1 MGKFKH
7 PPGNRYM
14 MCTHHSNGKRCLY
27 GADCKFA
34 HSQEELDLW
43 NATIVTRSVSVLVEL
58 LMIFC
63 FNTVI
68 GTINQSLLNL

>member
-1 MGKFKH
+1 
-7 PPGNRYM
+7 M

-43 NATIVTRSVSVLVEL
+43 NATIVARSVSKQVYFQCSVR
-58 LMIFC
+58 
-63 FNTVI
+63 
-68 GTINQSLLNL
+68 